1 MSRLTKQCGAIKIGM
16 ALAFF
21 GTVMLGASN
30 AALAFHYDAFDHEGE
45 IQTNYFLN
53 KTGTAQDDDINIVN
67 GDNQIPIEDVK
78 TEHSPSD
85 GLGIC
90 ANLYVFNAD
99 QQSVG
104 CCAIPV
110 SASGLAV
117 IGVNELVTALATA
130 DENPAPTT
138 GTIKIVATNNGTG
151 RAPIPC
157 TASGALIKNLIG
169 EDGKISDDDGG
180 SQFYQLKAWITHSNT
195 ATSVTEVP
203 FSYTNEPDD
212 DLTII
217 TSFCSND
224 IGLCPGTSQ

>member
-1 MSRLTKQCGAIKIGM
+1 MSRLTKKCGAIKIGM
-16 ALAFF
+16 ALALF
-21 GTVMLGASN
+21 GTVLLGAN
-30 AALAFHYDAFDHEGE
+30 AARAFSFDAHDFEGE
-45 IQTNYFLN
+45 FQTNYFLN
-53 KTGTAQDDDINIVN
+53 KTGSNQDDQINIVN

-78 TEHSPSD
+78 SELSQSD

-117 IGVNELVTALATA
+117 IGVNELITALATA
-130 DENPAPTT
+130 DGNPAPTT
-138 GTIKIVATNNGTG
+138 GTVKIVATNNGTG
-151 RAPIPC
+151 RNPIPC

-195 ATSVTEVP
+195 TASVTEVP
-203 FSYTNEPDD
+203 FSYTNEPDT
-212 DLTII
+212 DLT
-217 TSFCSND
+217 TLTDFCDND
-224 IGLCPGTSQ
+224 IGVCPGDSM

>member
-1 MSRLTKQCGAIKIGM
+1 MSRLTKKCGAIKIGM

-21 GTVMLGASN
+21 GTVMLGAN
-30 AALAFHYDAFDHEGE
+30 AARAFSFDAHDFEGE
-45 IQTNYFLN
+45 FQTNYFLN
-53 KTGTAQDDDINIVN
+53 KTGTSQDDLINIVN
-67 GDNQIPIEDVK
+67 GDNQIPVEDVK
-78 TEHSPSD
+78 SEHSQDD

-90 ANLYVFNAD
+90 ANLYAFNFD
-99 QQSVG
+99 QQSLG

-117 IGVNELVTALATA
+117 IGVNELITALAVA
-130 DENPAPTT
+130 DKNPAALT

-151 RAPIPC
+151 RKPIPC
-157 TASGALIKNLIG
+157 SASGALIKNLIG
-169 EDGKISDDDGG
+169 EDGIIADDDGG

-203 FSYTNEPDD
+203 FTYTNEPDT
-212 DLTII
+212 DLTVL
-217 TSFCSND
+217 TDFCTND